1 MEGVQNIVALI
12 LLPQEAAYGVLSFET
27 ISRSL
32 LTFELCR
39 FLSQELKIW
48 L

>member
-12 LLPQEAAYGVLSFET
+12 LLLQEAGYGVLSFET

-32 LTFELCR
+32 LTFGLWGD
-39 FLSQELKIW
+39 S
-48 L
+48 